1 MVCGDIIKYY
11 SKPNT
16 GIAETR
22 NFGFKKAIGE
32 YIFFVDSDDYIQNN
46 TIEKIKPYIDQNID
60 MIKFKL
66 QKIDEKGNV
75 IEKID
80 GPNFEKTTG
89 EEAFSKLYSKDVL
102 IDSPCIYLIKK
113 ELFIKYR
120 FEFKQTYH
128 EDFGLIPLLILSS
141 KSFVSIPYYLYC
153 YVQVKNSIT
162 RNEDYKRTLKKMED
176 TIAHYDNMLKEIK
189 KIEIGK
195 KAIEDIKI
203 FYTNSII
210 LKLYDLKEKDKEI
223 YIKEIKKRKMY
234 KNIKARNFKQLIKK
248 VILMLDIK
256 LYLRMR

>member
-1 MVCGDIIKYY
+1 M
-11 SKPNT
+11 
-16 GIAETR
+16 
-22 NFGFKKAIGE
+22 
-32 YIFFVDSDDYIQNN
+32 
-46 TIEKIKPYIDQNID
+46 
-60 MIKFKL
+60 
-66 QKIDEKGNV
+66 
-75 IEKID
+75 
-80 GPNFEKTTG
+80 
-89 EEAFSKLYSKDVL
+89 
-102 IDSPCIYLIKK
+102 
-113 ELFIKYR
+113 FIKYK